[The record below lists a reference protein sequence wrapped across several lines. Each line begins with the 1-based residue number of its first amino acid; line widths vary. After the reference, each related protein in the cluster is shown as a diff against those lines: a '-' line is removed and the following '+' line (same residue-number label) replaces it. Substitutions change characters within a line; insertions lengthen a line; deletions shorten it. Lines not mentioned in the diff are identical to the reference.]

1 MCLPDF
7 FGMIKIQSAE
17 LHHLISFSAGHC
29 IMKKSEKPSCNALLA
44 VLKII
49 ITKILFFSSSAES

>member
-17 LHHLISFSAGHC
+17 LHHFITFSAGHC
-29 IMKKSEKPSCNALLA
+29 IMKKSEKPICNALLA
-44 VLKII
+44 V
-49 ITKILFFSSSAES
+49 